1 MKFRIFIILGSLLLM
16 IALSGCKALLEKL
29 APYRTKIQGKADV
42 VTNEAAKRV
51 DELKKQFEETK
62 TSVTQKVSDIKNA
75 AKEVKEATKEVDEAV
90 EAVKKV
96 TE

>member
-1 MKFRIFIILGSLLLM
+1 MKLRSFSVITLLLLA
-16 IALSGCKALLEKL
+16 ITLSGCKALLEKL

-42 VTNEAAKRV
+42 VTSEAAKRV
-51 DELKKQFEETK
+51 DELKQQFEETK

-75 AKEVKEATKEVDEAV
+75 AKEVKEAAKEVDEAV